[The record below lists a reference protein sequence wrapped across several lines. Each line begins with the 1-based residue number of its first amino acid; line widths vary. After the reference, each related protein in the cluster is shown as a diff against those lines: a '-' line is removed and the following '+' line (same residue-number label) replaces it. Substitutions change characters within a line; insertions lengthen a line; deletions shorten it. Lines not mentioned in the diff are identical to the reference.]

1 MGSGLAVIIRTI
13 GQVLTLLIIADSL
26 LSFFMSPYHP
36 IREALGRILNPL
48 YAPIRRFLPSA
59 GGLDFS
65 PIVLILLVQVIE
77 TVLISVVLTLG

>member
-1 MGSGLAVIIRTI
+1 MGSGLAVIIRTL